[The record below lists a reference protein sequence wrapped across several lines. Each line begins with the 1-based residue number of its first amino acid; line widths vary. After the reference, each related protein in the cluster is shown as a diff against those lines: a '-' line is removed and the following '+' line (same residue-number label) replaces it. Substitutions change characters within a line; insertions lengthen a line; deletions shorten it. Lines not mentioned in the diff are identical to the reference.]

1 MGQTRHLER
10 KREARQKGELEK
22 LRESIQ
28 KDRKRGSA
36 NLFSFPSSCFVS
48 LPGHPPPVPGL
59 SSTTVFS
66 FPGDRLW
73 QVRRA
78 LTVGIYRCYDA
89 HSINGF
95 FPRRLEG
102 CFSGAFYVPLLGGGG
117 PSRLQLLAVSRC
129 NCNALPALHCIY
141 LPASAGF
148 LYQTP
153 SGYPFP
159 YLRVAS
165 CSRTNSSAL
174 HRRDR
179 NILRLPAPT
188 IKVLVPASDASR
200 RRIFGNNSNKMDKKA
215 WYMESTIRYF
225 PAAPIIIGLLL

>member
-1 MGQTRHLER
+1 MIGQTRHLER

-102 CFSGAFYVPLLGGGG
+102 CFSGAFYVPLLGGGSITPAATG
-117 PSRLQLLAVSRC
+117 CFTMQLQCSTGIALYIPTGIGGVPLPNPERISFPLSQSRLLQ
-129 NCNALPALHCIY
+129 
-141 LPASAGF
+141 
-148 LYQTP
+148 
-153 SGYPFP
+153 
-159 YLRVAS
+159 
-165 CSRTNSSAL
+165 
-174 HRRDR
+174 
-179 NILRLPAPT
+179 
-188 IKVLVPASDASR
+188 
-200 RRIFGNNSNKMDKKA
+200 
-215 WYMESTIRYF
+215 
-225 PAAPIIIGLLL
+225 